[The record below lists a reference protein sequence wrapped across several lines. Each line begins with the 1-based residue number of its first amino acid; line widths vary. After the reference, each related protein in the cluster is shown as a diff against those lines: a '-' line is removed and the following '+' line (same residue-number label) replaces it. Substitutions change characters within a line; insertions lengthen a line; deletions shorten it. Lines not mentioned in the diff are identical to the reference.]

1 MTALV
6 LALRF
11 ACELAVLVALAWW
24 LWFVL
29 GVVVAL
35 AVAVVWGVLIAP
47 KASRRLPDPAR
58 LVLELAIFALATV
71 AYLAVGQPVVA
82 VAFAILAVATA
93 VLSRRLAPDL
103 A

>member
-1 MTALV
+1 MLV
-6 LALRF
+6 LAARF
-11 ACELAVLVALAWW
+11 ACELAALVAIAWW

-29 GVVVAL
+29 GVVVAV
-35 AVAVVWGVLIAP
+35 AVAAVWGVLIAP

-58 LVLELAIFALATV
+58 LVLELAIFALATY
-71 AYLAVGQPVVA
+71 AYLAVGRPVVA
-82 VAFAILAVATA
+82 VVFAVLAAVTA

>member
-6 LALRF
+6 LAVRF
-11 ACELAVLVALAWW
+11 ACELAALVALAWW
-24 LWFVL
+24 LWLVL

-93 VLSRRLAPDL
+93 VLSRRLAADL

>member
-6 LALRF
+6 LAVRF
-11 ACELAVLVALAWW
+11 ACELAALVALAWW

-47 KASRRLPDPAR
+47 KASRRLTDPAR

-93 VLSRRLAPDL
+93 VLSRRLAADL